1 MNTFKRKA
9 LSCAVLAGLGAVAG
23 TAEAVYRNPDNTGQ
37 VLIYP
42 YYTVNTIR
50 GNAYNTYISITNT
63 TSSVKVL
70 KVRFREG
77 RTSAEVLDFNLYLSP
92 NDMWVAPIGPASAGA
107 TVPPSLFPAVSA
119 PGGDTSCT
127 NPPIPAAGQPFSNVA
142 YSSNI
147 PAPGGD
153 DLPGTGL
160 ERTREGYVEV
170 FEMGTLTGAAATAV
184 THVTGGAPPNC
195 ALGVGGAVAGALAP
209 IGAPTGGLYGQAGII
224 NVTNGSIFSYVADAL
239 DAYSTTPYYAEVTTN
254 APVLGL
260 SANPQT
266 SLVFANNSTLFDTWG
281 GGASGLTA
289 SEQTVA
295 AVFMHSS
302 VMNNYILDTAT
313 ASNTDWVL
321 TFPIKREFTGPGVAA
336 NTVRDPFTANLTSA
350 GACEPAQFNFFNR
363 DEQSFIPANNL
374 FSPPANN
381 VGGAGTGN
389 LCWESTVLS
398 IRNGVA
404 HTSAA
409 DVSATDPRSGVLGS
423 RNVLVVPVLGTFQ
436 NGWMSLTFTGARSGQ
451 TAIPSG
457 GSGTGGVA
465 SATGG
470 GLVSTAASARFTATG
485 ATVGGLHTFAGL
497 PVTGFMVTAALNSAI
512 PNCQITATTT
522 GNCAGNYGQ
531 LFAHAYRTLVTP

>member
-9 LSCAVLAGLGAVAG
+9 LTCAVLAGLGVAAG
-23 TAEAVYRNPDNTGQ
+23 SAEAVYRSQDNTGQ

-50 GNAYNTYISITNT
+50 GNAYNTYISITNS
-63 TSSVKVL
+63 TSTVKVL

-92 NDMWVAPIGPASAGA
+92 NDMWVAPVGPAATGA
-107 TVPPSLFPAVSA
+107 TVPPSIFPAVSS

-127 NPPIPAAGQPFSNVA
+127 NPTIPATGQPFSNVA

-147 PAPGGD
+147 PPPGGD

-170 FEMGTLTGAAATAV
+170 FEMGTLSGAAATAV

-195 ALGVGGAVAGALAP
+195 ALVQGNTVAGALGTVNP
-209 IGAPTGGLYGQAGII
+209 PTGGLFGQAGII
-224 NVTNGSIFSYVADAL
+224 NVSNGSIFTYVADAL
-239 DAYSTTPYYAEVTTN
+239 DAYSTVSYYAEVTTN
-254 APVLGL
+254 APTLGG
-260 SANPQT
+260 SATPAT
-266 SLVFANNSTLFDTWG
+266 ALVFANNSAYFDPFNAQS
-281 GGASGLTA
+281 GASA
-289 SEQTVA
+289 SARAVA

-302 VMNNYILDTAT
+302 VLNNYILDTT
-313 ASNTDWVL
+313 TQSNTDWVL
-321 TFPIKREFTGPGVAA
+321 TFPLKREFTGPGVAA

-363 DEQSFIPANNL
+363 DEQSFVPANNL
-374 FSPPANN
+374 FSPPATG

-409 DVSATDPRSGVLGS
+409 DVSSTDLRSGVLGS
-423 RNVLVVPVLGTFQ
+423 RNTVSVPVLGSFQ
-436 NGWMSLTFTGARSGQ
+436 NGWMSLTFTGTRSGQ
-451 TAIPSG
+451 TASAGP
-457 GSGTGGVA
+457 GTGGVA

-470 GLVSTAASARFTATG
+470 GLVSAGGVQFTGGVALAG
-485 ATVGGLHTFAGL
+485 AIHTYAGL
-497 PVTGFMVTAALNSAI
+497 PVTGFMVSASLNSAI
-512 PNCQITATTT
+512 PNCQITGTTT
-522 GNCAGNYGQ
+522 GSCAGNYGS
-531 LFAHAYRTLVTP
+531 LFNHAYRTLITP